1 VTTHNHPSESLNAAV
16 SAAGI
21 PSANHD
27 FIRMVTD
34 AVGIDRYRYVDQ
46 ADKPY
51 VIATRRDGLRDL
63 HIYYVATNGLYSEV
77 EVIRIAGDGADRRPS
92 GSRNGTWC
100 VEHPVNQ
107 SLPPGPGHAAEGG
120 RKRSRR
126 PGSRAAGTHIYKGVG
141 NP

>member
-1 VTTHNHPSESLNAAV
+1 MTTHNHPSESLNAAV

-77 EVIRIAGDGADRRPS
+77 EVIRIAGDGAAGPAARGMEPGAWSIRLT
-92 GSRNGTWC
+92 RAC
-100 VEHPVNQ
+100 LLAPVT
-107 SLPPGPGHAAEGG
+107 LLKAAENDRDG
-120 RKRSRR
+120 RDRVPPAPTSTKE
-126 PGSRAAGTHIYKGVG
+126 
-141 NP
+141 